1 MKEEIKKILENKCD
15 LIVQD
20 REVDNKL
27 LKHWKLAGIIHS
39 NNIDSSIGLWYNSSL
54 KVILD
59 SGNTMWAEKFQ
70 LALVSSN
77 FYNEIMVLINPG
89 ESDFYALTD
98 YEDIILLLET
108 EFISPFIES
117 EKPSLSITSAPYY
130 IDNDKDTTTAV
141 NNYGNV
147 IYTTQDYPD
156 YSISNNQLLSTWS
169 SASPTDN
176 NNSISTINNLNS
188 EDYYTITTEFLNKSD
203 SVTKNI
209 NNCYNYTLNTLI

>member
-20 REVDNKL
+20 REVDDKL
-27 LKHWKLAGIIHS
+27 LKHWKLAGIIRS
-39 NNIDSSIGLWYNSSL
+39 NNTNDSVYGLWYNSSL
-54 KVILD
+54 RVILD

-70 LALVSSN
+70 LALVSCN

-117 EKPSLSITSAPYY
+117 EKPSLSITSTPY
-130 IDNDKDTTTAV
+130 DNDNDTTTII
-141 NNYGNV
+141 NNYGKNV
-147 IYTTQDYPD
+147 IYTTPSYP
-156 YSISNNQLLSTWS
+156 ISNNQILSTWS
-169 SASPTDN
+169 SAS
-176 NNSISTINNLNS
+176 NSNSAINSAINNLNS
-188 EDYYTITTEFLNKSD
+188 GDYYEITTEFLNKSD

-209 NNCYNYTLNTLI
+209 NCYNYTLNNTLI

>member
-1 MKEEIKKILENKCD
+1 MKEEIKKILKNKCD

-20 REVDNKL
+20 REVDNNL
-27 LKHWKLAGIIHS
+27 LKHWKLAGIIRSS
-39 NNIDSSIGLWYNSSL
+39 NNIDNVYGLWYYSSL

-70 LALVSSN
+70 LALVSNN

-117 EKPSLSITSAPYY
+117 EKPSLSITSTPY
-130 IDNDKDTTTAV
+130 DNDNDTTTV
-141 NNYGNV
+141 INNYGNV
-147 IYTTQDYPD
+147 KYTTPSYP
-156 YSISNNQLLSTWS
+156 ISNQGLTTWS
-169 SASPTDN
+169 NASLN
-176 NNSISTINNLNS
+176 SNSISTINNLNP
-188 EDYYTITTEFLNKSD
+188 EDYYKITTEFLSKSD

-209 NNCYNYTLNTLI
+209 NCYNYTK

>member
-15 LIVQD
+15 LIIQD
-20 REVDNKL
+20 REVDDKL
-27 LKHWKLAGIIHS
+27 LKHWKLAGIIRS
-39 NNIDSSIGLWYNSSL
+39 NNTGDSVYGLWHNPSL
-54 KVILD
+54 RVILD

-77 FYNEIMVLINPG
+77 FYDEIMVLINPG

-117 EKPSLSITSAPYY
+117 EKLSLSITCTPY
-130 IDNDKDTTTAV
+130 DNDSDTTTIV
-141 NNYGNV
+141 NNYGE
-147 IYTTQDYPD
+147 IYKTPSYP
-156 YSISNNQLLSTWS
+156 ISNNQILTTWS
-169 SASPTDN
+169 SVSLNNNN

-188 EDYYTITTEFLNKSD
+188 GDYYKITTEFLNKSD
-203 SVTKNI
+203 SK
-209 NNCYNYTLNTLI
+209 Y

>member
-20 REVDNKL
+20 REVDDKL
-27 LKHWKLAGIIHS
+27 LKHWKLAGIIRS
-39 NNIDSSIGLWYNSSL
+39 NNTGDSVYGLWHNFSL
-54 KVILD
+54 RVILD

-117 EKPSLSITSAPYY
+117 EKPSLYITSTPY
-130 IDNDKDTTTAV
+130 DNDSDTTTIV
-141 NNYGNV
+141 NNYGK
-147 IYTTQDYPD
+147 IYTTPSYP
-156 YSISNNQLLSTWS
+156 ISNNQILSTWS
-169 SASPTDN
+169 STSLDI
-176 NNSISTINNLNS
+176 NSNLNPK
-188 EDYYTITTEFLNKSD
+188 DYCTITSELLLNNAIVSD
-203 SVTKNI
+203 SAAKNS
-209 NNCYNYTLNTLI
+209 NYTFNVKK

>member
-20 REVDNKL
+20 RKVDNKL

-39 NNIDSSIGLWYNSSL
+39 AGINDNTYGLYGLWYNSSL
-54 KVILD
+54 RVILD

-98 YEDIILLLET
+98 YEDIISLLET

-117 EKPSLSITSAPYY
+117 EKPSLSITTSTPYY
-130 IDNDKDTTTAV
+130 NDCDTTTAV

-147 IYTTQDYPD
+147 VYTTPSYP
-156 YSISNNQLLSTWS
+156 INNQIFTTWS
-169 SASPTDN
+169 STSHDN
-176 NNSISTINNLNS
+176 DGINKLNP
-188 EDYYTITTEFLNKSD
+188 EDYYKITTEFLNNSD

-209 NNCYNYTLNTLI
+209 NCYNYTLI

>member
-20 REVDNKL
+20 REVDDKL
-27 LKHWKLAGIIHS
+27 LKHWKLAGIIYPDKD
-39 NNIDSSIGLWYNSSL
+39 NVYNLYGLWYNSSL

-77 FYNEIMVLINPG
+77 FYNEIIVLINPG

-98 YEDIILLLET
+98 YEDIISLLET

-117 EKPSLSITSAPYY
+117 EKPSLSITSTPYN
-130 IDNDKDTTTAV
+130 NDSDTTTMV
-141 NNYGNV
+141 DNYGK
-147 IYTTQDYPD
+147 IYTRP
-156 YSISNNQLLSTWS
+156 
-169 SASPTDN
+169 
-176 NNSISTINNLNS
+176 
-188 EDYYTITTEFLNKSD
+188 
-203 SVTKNI
+203 
-209 NNCYNYTLNTLI
+209 